1 MANMQPYR
9 FKTITE
15 YHRVLGLQKPEH
27 PLISLIELSS
37 FTPPALDGP
46 ISVVFDFYSISLKRS
61 VNATFKYGQH
71 DLDFDEGVLFFM
83 APGQVL
89 SIEIDKEPGPAP
101 SGWMILIH
109 PDFLWNTP
117 LAKSIKKYE
126 YFGYSTSEALFLSG
140 KEETLINGIAKY
152 IEQEYHT
159 NIDKFSQEIIIAQ
172 LEVMLNY
179 AERFYQRQFIT
190 RKIDNHQVLDKL
202 EEILAKYFSGE
213 DLIQKGLPSVQY
225 VAAQLNIS
233 PNYLSNMLKTL
244 TGQST
249 QQHIHDKLIEKAKEK
264 LSTTDLSVS
273 EIAYQLGF
281 EHSQSFSKLFK
292 SKTQVSPLAFRES
305 FN

>member
-126 YFGYSTSEALFLSG
+126 YFGYSTSEALFLS
-140 KEETLINGIAKY
+140 
-152 IEQEYHT
+152 
-159 NIDKFSQEIIIAQ
+159 
-172 LEVMLNY
+172 VMM
-179 AERFYQRQFIT
+179 
-190 RKIDNHQVLDKL
+190 K
-202 EEILAKYFSGE
+202 
-213 DLIQKGLPSVQY
+213 
-225 VAAQLNIS
+225 
-233 PNYLSNMLKTL
+233 
-244 TGQST
+244 
-249 QQHIHDKLIEKAKEK
+249 
-264 LSTTDLSVS
+264 
-273 EIAYQLGF
+273 
-281 EHSQSFSKLFK
+281 SF
-292 SKTQVSPLAFRES
+292 TCGRT
-305 FN
+305 